1 MTRKDGTP
9 RTLPAPD
16 LMANLRAS
24 LEAHREARTEG
35 DTEDTECSYCL
46 FFAGDSTEGHTYN
59 PSRTHLQ
66 SHPVTGEA
74 VPIERNAA

>member
-9 RTLPAPD
+9 RILPAPVPD

-24 LEAHREARTEG
+24 LEAHGEAQTEG
-35 DTEDTECSYCL
+35 DTECSYCL
-46 FFAGDSTEGHTYN
+46 FFAGESTEGHTYN

-74 VPIERNAA
+74 VPRERNAA